1 MEKIIKLLESLRKL
15 AKVEFGVDVPFSV
28 EFNNRLTSTAG
39 RAFYET
45 GRIEL
50 SKKLYE
56 QNVEAFFADTIP
68 HEFCHLVAYRAFNE
82 CGHGPMW
89 KHVMRTMGYE
99 PTRCHSYEV
108 QKRSSA
114 KTYKFKCSCR
124 EWDFSPQ
131 RMAWVRKGRIYKC
144 PECGDF
150 CKEVV

>member
-1 MEKIIKLLESLRKL
+1 MEKIIKLLEFLRKL

-28 EFNNRLTSTAG
+28 EF
-39 RAFYET
+39 
-45 GRIEL
+45 
-50 SKKLYE
+50 
-56 QNVEAFFADTIP
+56 TIP

-82 CGHGPMW
+82 RGHGPMW

-99 PTRCHSYEV
+99 PTSCHSYEV

-114 KTYKFKCSCR
+114 KVYKFKCSCR
-124 EWDFSPQ
+124 ERDFSPQ

-144 PECGDF
+144 PECDDF